1 MIGCLCIH
9 GFTGAPSEVDP
20 LVQYLKRETDWKL
33 AVPTLPGH
41 GDTLNL
47 KGVQYNEWIKHAEG
61 ELKALLDACDK
72 VYVVGFSMGGMIAS
86 YLTVHFPVEKL
97 VLLSAAAYYV
107 NPKQLA
113 LDIGTMFKDM
123 YRGKLS
129 ENELFLRY
137 KRKIKETP
145 VAATI
150 QFRKLVNQVR
160 PLLPEINV
168 PTFIAQGEVDGVV
181 PPKTAQY
188 LYNHICSPSKRL
200 FYIKNSKHLICHC
213 DERDDLFENILSFL
227 QYERESEL
235 DVLNESFSRYN

>member
-20 LVQYLKRETDWKL
+20 LVQYLKKETDWRL

-47 KGVQYNEWIKHAEG
+47 KGVQYNEWIKHAEH
-61 ELKALLDACDK
+61 ELEALLDVCEK

-113 LDIGTMFKDM
+113 LDIGTMFKDV

-150 QFRKLVNQVR
+150 QFRKLVNQV
-160 PLLPEINV
+160 LPEINV

-188 LYNHICSPSKRL
+188 LYNHICSSSKKL

-213 DERDDLFENILSFL
+213 DERDDLFDNILNFL
-227 QYERESEL
+227 QHEREAEL
-235 DVLNESFSRYN
+235 GIIDASFSRYN

>member
-9 GFTGAPSEVDP
+9 GFTGAPSEVEP
-20 LVQYLKRETDWKL
+20 LVQYLKKETDWKL

-47 KGVQYNEWIKHAEG
+47 KGVQYKEWIDHAER
-61 ELKALLDACDK
+61 ELESLLDSCEK

-113 LDIGTMFKDM
+113 VDIGMMFKDL
-123 YRGKLS
+123 YQGKLA

-145 VAATI
+145 LAATI

-160 PLLPEINV
+160 PLLPEISV
-168 PTFIAQGEVDGVV
+168 PTFIAQGEIDGVV
-181 PPKTAQY
+181 PPKAAQY
-188 LYNHICSPSKRL
+188 LYNSICSSSKKL

-213 DERDDLFENILSFL
+213 EERNDLFENILSFL
-227 QYERESEL
+227 LHDR
-235 DVLNESFSRYN
+235 

>member
-20 LVQYLKRETDWKL
+20 LVQYLKKETDWKL

-47 KGVQYNEWIKHAEG
+47 KGVQYKEWIGHAEY
-61 ELKALLDACDK
+61 ELEALLDSCEK

-113 LDIGTMFKDM
+113 ADVGYMLRDL
-123 YRGKLS
+123 YQGKLT

-145 VAATI
+145 LAATV

-188 LYNHICSPSKRL
+188 LYNNICSSSKKL

-213 DERDDLFENILSFL
+213 EERNDLFENILSFL
-227 QYERESEL
+227 QHER
-235 DVLNESFSRYN
+235 

>member
-9 GFTGAPSEVDP
+9 GFTGAPSEVEP
-20 LVQYLKRETDWKL
+20 LVQYLKKETDWKL
-33 AVPTLPGH
+33 TVPTLPGH

-47 KGVQYNEWIKHAEG
+47 KGVQYKEWIDHAER
-61 ELKALLDACDK
+61 ELESLLDSCEK

-113 LDIGTMFKDM
+113 VDIGMMFKDL
-123 YRGKLS
+123 YQGKLA

-145 VAATI
+145 LAATI

-160 PLLPEINV
+160 PLLPEISV
-168 PTFIAQGEVDGVV
+168 PTFIAQGEIDGVV
-181 PPKTAQY
+181 PPKAAQY
-188 LYNHICSPSKRL
+188 LYNSICSSSKKL

-213 DERDDLFENILSFL
+213 EERNDLFENILSFL
-227 QYERESEL
+227 LHDR
-235 DVLNESFSRYN
+235 